1 MADKIN
7 PLADVEINQNLFN
20 LYTILLRYLQKLLI
34 VNHPKIYLLTEVMDQ
49 LIILREKK
57 DLDDNELKAQ
67 FSIIHSKAYANLTEI
82 YDYDKEEEEKKKC
95 IEQLQLEEIA
105 VSD

>member
-57 DLDDNELKAQ
+57 DLDDKELKAQ

-105 VSD
+105 VSN